1 MTATGAVAGGSQQN
15 VKSNSGSAGKVT
27 EEDEIESTYHL
38 KWIHWNNGKIP
49 IVMQSIN
56 GPCPL
61 IATMNVL
68 LLREKVKLPTMLEQ
82 ITANQLLTYLGE
94 CIMDCVPAEELQS
107 DEIAILNLEQ
117 NIHDAMEI
125 MPKLKTGLDVNIR
138 FTGITDFEYTPE
150 CIIFD
155 LLRIPLYHGWL
166 PDSELTE
173 LKNAIGNQSY
183 NQLVDNI
190 ITNKSSIE
198 PEIMTKVLIAEEF
211 LERTASQLTMFGLRE
226 LNSKIKDNE
235 IGILFRNNHF
245 LTLLKREGEIYTL
258 VTDHGYLTE
267 DNIIWE
273 TLDNIEGAGRFFDS
287 NFQVSEITNRQVSEF
302 NAIDQRQQQLENDFL
317 MALSLREEGTALGQD
332 NQQQDETM
340 CHKTIDDFELAKQLQ
355 AQEDRYFD
363 EIIREIAADPLLGQ
377 KERLVPSKNKRQI
390 NVPIDHFRLDNQEHL
405 PGAYSSPTSASEVSS
420 SVTTAKPADTTAT
433 IKTPTE
439 TRDELMSEE
448 ILDQQSNLATTA
460 ITSNTATDPANPR
473 DTGAQ
478 EIHYNR
484 ANQNPESADHVAFPP
499 LDSRNDQRPISS
511 SSASRSSSSRRLK
524 RDERSS
530 NCIVS

>member
-1 MTATGAVAGGSQQN
+1 M
-15 VKSNSGSAGKVT
+15 
-27 EEDEIESTYHL
+27 EEEIESTYHL
-38 KWIHWNNGKIP
+38 KWIQWNSGKIP

-68 LLREKVKLPTMLEQ
+68 LLREKVKLPPMLEQ

-94 CIMDCVPAEELQS
+94 CIMDCVPDDELQN
-107 DEIAILNLEQ
+107 DGNAILNFEQ

-166 PDSELTE
+166 IDSELIE
-173 LKNAIGNQSY
+173 LQNAIGNQSY

-190 ITNKSSIE
+190 ITHKSSIE

-211 LERTASQLTMFGLRE
+211 LERTASQLTMFGLSE

-317 MALSLREEGTALGQD
+317 MALSLKEEETVLGQD
-332 NQQQDETM
+332 TQRHQQQDETA

-355 AQEDRYFD
+355 AQEDRYYD
-363 EIIREIAADPLLGQ
+363 EIVKAEQEQHQQQQQQRQ
-377 KERLVPSKNKRQI
+377 QLVPSKNKQV
-390 NVPIDHFRLDNQEHL
+390 VPMDHFKVDNQDQQ
-405 PGAYSSPTSASEVSS
+405 PGADSS
-420 SVTTAKPADTTAT
+420 SVSTSDVSPIT
-433 IKTPTE
+433 ITGPIYPPTTE
-439 TRDELMSEE
+439 TRDVSTNETIVEH
-448 ILDQQSNLATTA
+448 QSNLVTTNTIATNPKYPV
-460 ITSNTATDPANPR
+460 NTELPETDFSIENQVP
-473 DTGAQ
+473 
-478 EIHYNR
+478 EL
-484 ANQNPESADHVAFPP
+484 ANQEVFPP
-499 LDSRNDQRPISS
+499 LDSQNSDNNNTNNQRPASSPSS
-511 SSASRSSSSRRLK
+511 SRSLSSRRLK
-524 RDERSS
+524 NEKNSKDS